1 VQRVVVQLRRCGRRD
16 VHTEFWWENVRER
29 DHLEELSID
38 ERIILKWIFKL
49 QDGRVEWMDLAQ
61 DRNKWRAL
69 VNTMMSFVSHKMRGI
84 S

>member
-1 VQRVVVQLRRCGRRD
+1 M
-16 VHTEFWWENVRER
+16 HTEFWWENVRER

>member
-1 VQRVVVQLRRCGRRD
+1 VQLRRCERRD
-16 VHTEFWWENVRER
+16 VCTEFWWEYFRER

-38 ERIILKWIFKL
+38 ERIILKWILKL

-61 DRNKWRAL
+61 DRNRWRAL
-69 VNTMMSFVSHKMRGI
+69 VNTMTSFGSHKMRGI